1 MSILEIILA
10 FTTVFFGYF
19 CFKFAI
25 AVLRVQEAIE
35 DSLDAIDQKYQ
46 SLSEILKIPVFFDS
60 PEIKRIVEEIYEV
73 RLSILYVAERLSNS
87 VEIKEKI
94 EEESEETEEVK

>member
-1 MSILEIILA
+1 MSSLEIILA

-19 CFKFAI
+19 CFKFALV
-25 AVLRVQEAIE
+25 VLRVQEAIE
-35 DSLDAIDQKYQ
+35 DSLDSIDQKYQ
-46 SLSEILKIPVFFDS
+46 RLGEILKIPVFFDS

-87 VEIKEKI
+87 IEKKEKI
-94 EEESEETEEVK
+94 EEESEEVQ

>member
-1 MSILEIILA
+1 MSSLEIILT

-19 CFKFAI
+19 CFKFAF

-46 SLSEILKIPVFFDS
+46 RLSEILKIPVFFDS

-73 RLSILYVAERLSNS
+73 RLSVLYVAERLSNS
-87 VEIKEKI
+87 IESKDKI
-94 EEESEETEEVK
+94 EEESKEV